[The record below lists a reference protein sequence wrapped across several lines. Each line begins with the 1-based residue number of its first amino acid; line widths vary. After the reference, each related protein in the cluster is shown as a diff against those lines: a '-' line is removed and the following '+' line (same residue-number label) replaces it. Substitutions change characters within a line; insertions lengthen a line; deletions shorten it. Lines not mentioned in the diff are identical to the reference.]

1 MTRQLSVLHIHAG
14 NLFGGIERVLT
25 TLARLDDTQLE
36 HRFALCF
43 DSRLRTELE
52 GCDVELLGGVR
63 MSRPWTAWRAR
74 RRLRE
79 VLVRRPDVALCHAAW
94 AQAIFG
100 RAVRHAGV
108 PLVRW
113 YHGVRRRDDGL
124 ERLAA
129 RAVPTLSICNSV
141 FTQRTVADAGT
152 TERTEIVHPPV
163 APVGAGPADR
173 ARVRREQKVE
183 DGTVVIL
190 CVARLER
197 GKGHPELLE
206 ALAHLDRGLD
216 WRCWIVGGPQRPA
229 EQQYLAA
236 LRDQTG
242 ALDLA
247 ARVAFLGE
255 RDDVGGLYAAADLFC
270 QANTAPDAFGVTFVE
285 ALSAGVPVVTSALGG
300 ALEIVDEETGVLVP
314 PGDIDALTGALQGLV
329 TDREARARLA
339 EAGPNRARQLSDP
352 HSQTGRL
359 AAALRSVAP

>member
-1 MTRQLSVLHIHAG
+1 MKRPLSVLHIHAG

-25 TLARLDDTQLE
+25 TLAQLDGVELE

-52 GCDVELLGGVR
+52 GCDVRLLGGVR
-63 MSRPWTAWRAR
+63 MSRPWTTWRAR
-74 RRLRE
+74 RRLRDALE
-79 VLVRRPDVALCHAAW
+79 QRPDVALCHAAW
-94 AQAIFG
+94 AQAVFG
-100 RAVRHAGV
+100 HTVQRAGV

-113 YHGVRRRDDGL
+113 YHGARRRDDRL

-129 RAVPTLSICNSV
+129 RNVPVLGICNSA
-141 FTQRTVADAGT
+141 FTQQTVADAGA

-163 APVGAGPADR
+163 PPVATSPADR
-173 ARVRREQKVE
+173 ARVRREHNIE
-183 DGTVVIL
+183 DGAVVIL
-190 CVARLER
+190 CVSRLER

-206 ALAHLDRGLD
+206 ALARLKRDAD
-216 WRCWIVGGPQRPA
+216 WCCWIAGGPQRPA
-229 EQQYLAA
+229 ERRYLAT
-236 LRDQTG
+236 LRDQMR
-242 ALDLA
+242 ALDLD

-300 ALEIVDEETGVLVP
+300 ALEIVDDETGVSVP
-314 PGDIDALTGALQGLV
+314 PDDIDALTRALQALI

-339 EAGPNRARQLSDP
+339 VAGPNRARQLSDP
-352 HSQTGRL
+352 ASQIGRL
-359 AAALRSVAP
+359 AAALRTVAP